1 MSDVRMESS
10 DSINPVRIV
19 HNCEEL
25 WEGKKLI
32 QCYNYIEYEF
42 ETEVHRYR
50 ARSYL
55 QKNASVAI
63 YGPFNKDED
72 GRAVVASVEIDS
84 RVLSYLRRRFA
95 KIEKLGK
102 SGYTTIR

>member
-10 DSINPVRIV
+10 DPISPVRIV
-19 HNCEEL
+19 HNCEQL
-25 WEGKKLI
+25 WDGKKLM
-32 QCYNYIEYEF
+32 QCYNYIEYDF
-42 ETEVHRYR
+42 ETEAHRYR

-55 QKNASVAI
+55 GKNASVAI
-63 YGPFNKDED
+63 YGPFHKSED
-72 GRAVVASVEIDS
+72 GGTVVAGIEIDS

-95 KIEKLGK
+95 KIEKLGT